1 MILLFLRDLRKSIS
15 RTFTCAFI
23 SANTHGDDLPRTHL
37 TIRGVCLLNAA
48 VRIFIH
54 YIPGFFLI
62 FYSYKRF
69 PNMRFGSFEI
79 AYLDHTCGSLY
90 Q

>member
-1 MILLFLRDLRKSIS
+1 MILLFLRDLRKTIS
-15 RTFTCAFI
+15 WKFACAFI

-37 TIRGVCLLNAA
+37 PIRGVSLLNAA

-62 FYSYKRF
+62 FYSYKRC
-69 PNMRFGSFEI
+69 PNLRFGSFEL
-79 AYLDHTCGSLY
+79 AYLDHTCGNVY